1 MSKIILLDLRS
12 KAEYIESHVSN
23 SISFPCENI
32 QKDQVF
38 AKLNIYK
45 NRPDKMLVVYH
56 EDERHGILQ
65 SRIIFEK
72 GFDNIYLLSG
82 GICIF

>member
-12 KAEYIESHVSN
+12 KAEYNESHVTN

-38 AKLNIYK
+38 AQLNIYK

-56 EDERHGILQ
+56 EDERHGILRQ
-65 SRIIFEK
+65 GLDGQR
-72 GFDNIYLLSG
+72 
-82 GICIF
+82 